1 MAKRDSHKNQTKKMK
16 KASNAINQE
25 KDFGN
30 DIGEAKHNE
39 LRGGN

>member
-16 KASNAINQE
+16 KASHAINQD

-30 DIGEAKHNE
+30 DLGEPKHNE